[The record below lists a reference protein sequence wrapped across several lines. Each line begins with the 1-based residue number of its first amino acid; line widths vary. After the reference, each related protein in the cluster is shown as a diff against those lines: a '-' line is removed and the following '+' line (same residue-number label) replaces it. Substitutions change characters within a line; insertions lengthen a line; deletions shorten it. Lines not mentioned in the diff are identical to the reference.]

1 VVGGR
6 WKPLHYLYRRSI
18 YTDVVATCG
27 GDGTCYIKND
37 RAGTPFR
44 GTVTL
49 EALSFADGTLATV
62 HVERSS
68 LAAGAGVS
76 HYFHA
81 ATIANISGATH
92 MLLATVRDD
101 DSNSAVVSANE
112 ILLIPPTGLTLLSA
126 AVTAAVASTA
136 NPDGS
141 TNVTV
146 STNATALYVTLTTL
160 AQGRFNDNFFAMR
173 PGATRVVTFL
183 PFATTRAAAEG
194 GSGNAAGTATAAGA
208 AGGAGAASGGSR
220 MLAESMRVEH
230 LQMYLEG

>member
-1 VVGGR
+1 MFCRSRYGGDRPGQVVGGR

-27 GDGTCYIKND
+27 ADGTCYVKND
-37 RAGTPFR
+37 RAGKPFR

-49 EALSFADGTLATV
+49 EALSFADGTVATV
-62 HVERSS
+62 HVEQSS

-76 HYFHA
+76 HYFYA
-81 ATIANISGATH
+81 ASIANISRATH

-101 DSNSAVVSANE
+101 DSDSAVSANE
-112 ILLIPPTGLTLLSA
+112 ILLAPPTGLTLPSA
-126 AVTAAVASTA
+126 AVTAVVASTV

-141 TNVTV
+141 TNVTI

-160 AQGRFNDNFFAMR
+160 AQGRFSDNFFAMR
-173 PGATRVVTFL
+173 PGVTRVVTFL
-183 PFATTRAAAEG
+183 PFATTRAVAEG
-194 GSGNAAGTATAAGA
+194 GGGN
-208 AGGAGAASGGSR
+208 GGVST
-220 MLAESMRVEH
+220 MLARSMRVEH